1 MPIFSQSNFACLASL
16 RIRTR
21 AKITLPGRDR
31 GFTLIEMT
39 VVVVLIGLISAIALP
54 NFERWFGSTQ
64 QRVDGSR
71 IALQV
76 QSLFARAAILN
87 QSVTVGS
94 DNLRDVLAD
103 GKPALD
109 LPTGWRLKSDDKLAV
124 NGSGYCVP
132 SSVTFVASAAQKTN
146 GQQVVVQVKDQQCN
160 VTFSVRT
167 GVV

>member
-1 MPIFSQSNFACLASL
+1 MPTSLPSSSTCLASL
-16 RIRTR
+16 QLADQAPAQQKKPIQ
-21 AKITLPGRDR
+21 

-76 QSLFARAAILN
+76 QSLLARAAILN
-87 QSVTVGS
+87 QSITVGS
-94 DNLRDVLAD
+94 DNFRDVLAD

-109 LPTGWRLKSDDKLAV
+109 LPVGWRLKSDDKLAV

-132 SSVTFVASAAQKTN
+132 SSITFVAFSSQQPT
-146 GQQVVVQVKDQQCN
+146 GQQVVIQVKDQQCN
-160 VTFSVRT
+160 VTFSVRS
-167 GVV
+167 GAV